1 MEKEELMNR
10 HVGRGVIVLVILL
23 AAFVLSSC
31 TSTPRQIEISAKPIE
46 KPKLV
51 LPPADELRLK
61 DLEWVVIN
69 EENAQEVWER
79 LKKDKKDPVL
89 IGLTDDGYEILAM
102 NISDIMKLLQ
112 QQKAIIAA
120 YQNYYE
126 ESEQALE
133 DANSEIQGAKEEV
146 DKQNS
151 TPEDSILNK
160 INPFK

>member
-1 MEKEELMNR
+1 LEKEELMNR
-10 HVGRGVIVLVILL
+10 HVGRGVIVLSILL

-102 NISDIMKLLQ
+102 NMSDIMKLLQ

-151 TPEDSILNK
+151 TPEDSILSK

>member
-1 MEKEELMNR
+1 MNR
-10 HVGRGVIVLVILL
+10 HVGRGVIVLGILL

-102 NISDIMKLLQ
+102 NMSDIMKLLQ

-133 DANSEIQGAKEEV
+133 DANSEIQGAKEQV
-146 DKQNS
+146 DEQNN
-151 TPEDSILNK
+151 TPDDSVLDK
-160 INPFK
+160 LNPFK

>member
-1 MEKEELMNR
+1 MEKEKPMKTL
-10 HVGRGVIVLVILL
+10 IVAILGFVLL
-23 AAFVLSSC
+23 AGCS
-31 TSTPRQIEISAKPIE
+31 TTPRQIEISAKPIE

-61 DLEWVVIN
+61 DLTWVVIN
-69 EENAQEVWER
+69 EENAQEVWDK
-79 LKKDKKDPVL
+79 LKKDRKDPVL

-102 NISDIMKLLQ
+102 NIIDIMKLLQ

-120 YQNYYE
+120 YKAYYE

-133 DANSEIQGAKEEV
+133 DANSQIEGAKQEV
-146 DKQNS
+146 DKQNNMPQES
-151 TPEDSILNK
+151 VLDK

>member
-1 MEKEELMNR
+1 MRIL
-10 HVGRGVIVLVILL
+10 IVAILGLTLL
-23 AAFVLSSC
+23 AGCS
-31 TSTPRQIEISAKPIE
+31 STPRQIEISAKPIE

-120 YQNYYE
+120 YKAYYE
-126 ESEQALE
+126 ESEEALE
-133 DANSEIQGAKEEV
+133 NANSQIEGAQKEVE
-146 DKQNS
+146 KQNS
-151 TPEDSILNK
+151 IPEESVLNK

>member
-1 MEKEELMNR
+1 MKTL
-10 HVGRGVIVLVILL
+10 IVAILGLALL
-23 AAFVLSSC
+23 AGC
-31 TSTPRQIEISAKPIE
+31 TSTPRQIEISAKPID

-51 LPPADELRLK
+51 LPPAEELRLK
-61 DLEWVVIN
+61 DLTWVVIN
-69 EENAQEVWER
+69 EENYKEVFEK

-102 NISDIMKLLQ
+102 NMSDIMKLLQ

-133 DANSEIQGAKEEV
+133 DANKEIEGAKQQV
-146 DKQNS
+146 DKQNNA
-151 TPEDSILNK
+151 PEESVLDK

>member
-1 MEKEELMNR
+1 MKTL
-10 HVGRGVIVLVILL
+10 IVAILGLALL
-23 AAFVLSSC
+23 AGCS
-31 TSTPRQIEISAKPIE
+31 TTPRQIEISAKPIE

-61 DLEWVVIN
+61 DLTWVVIN
-69 EENAQEVWER
+69 EENAQEVWDK
-79 LKKDKKDPVL
+79 LKKDRKDPVL

-120 YQNYYE
+120 YKAYYE

-133 DANSEIQGAKEEV
+133 DANSQIKGAKQEV
-146 DKQNS
+146 DKQNNI
-151 TPEDSILNK
+151 PEESVLDK

>member
-1 MEKEELMNR
+1 MEKEKPMKTL
-10 HVGRGVIVLVILL
+10 IVAILGFVLL
-23 AAFVLSSC
+23 AGCS
-31 TSTPRQIEISAKPIE
+31 TTPRQIEISAKPIE

-61 DLEWVVIN
+61 DLTWVVIN
-69 EENAQEVWER
+69 EENAQEVWDK
-79 LKKDKKDPVL
+79 LKKDRKDPVL

-120 YQNYYE
+120 YKAYYE

-133 DANSEIQGAKEEV
+133 DANSQIEGAKQEV
-146 DKQNS
+146 DKQNNMPQES
-151 TPEDSILNK
+151 VLDK

>member
-1 MEKEELMNR
+1 MKHLL
-10 HVGRGVIVLVILL
+10 VAIVAVALL
-23 AAFVLSSC
+23 AGC

-61 DLEWVVIN
+61 DVTWVVIN
-69 EENAQEVWER
+69 EENYQEVFAK

-120 YQNYYE
+120 YKNYYE
-126 ESEQALE
+126 ESEKALE
-133 DANSEIQGAKEEV
+133 DANSEIQGAKDEV
-146 DKQNS
+146 DKQNN
-151 TPEDSILNK
+151 TPQESVLDK

>member
-1 MEKEELMNR
+1 MEKEEPMNR

-23 AAFVLSSC
+23 VAFVLSSC

-69 EENAQEVWER
+69 EENAKEVWER

-102 NISDIMKLLQ
+102 NMSDIMKLLQ

-133 DANSEIQGAKEEV
+133 DANSEIQGAKEQV
-146 DKQNS
+146 DEQNN
-151 TPEDSILNK
+151 TPDDSVLDK
-160 INPFK
+160 LNPFK

>member
-1 MEKEELMNR
+1 MNR

-23 AAFVLSSC
+23 AAFLLSSC

-51 LPPADELRLK
+51 LPPAEELRLK
-61 DLEWVVIN
+61 DLTWVVIN
-69 EENAQEVWER
+69 EENAQEVWEK

-102 NISDIMKLLQ
+102 NMSDIMKLLQ

-120 YQNYYE
+120 YKAYYE

-146 DKQNS
+146 EKQNN
-151 TPEDSILNK
+151 TPEESILSK

>member
-1 MEKEELMNR
+1 MNR

-79 LKKDKKDPVL
+79 LTKDKKDPVL

-102 NISDIMKLLQ
+102 NMSDIMKLLQ

-133 DANSEIQGAKEEV
+133 NANSEIQGAKEEV
-146 DKQNS
+146 DKQNN

-160 INPFK
+160 FNPFN

>member
-1 MEKEELMNR
+1 MNR
-10 HVGRGVIVLVILL
+10 HVGRGVIILVILL
-23 AAFVLSSC
+23 VGFLLSSC

-51 LPPADELRLK
+51 LPPAEELRLK
-61 DLEWVVIN
+61 DLTWVVIN
-69 EENAQEVWER
+69 EENAQEVWEK

-102 NISDIMKLLQ
+102 NMSDIMKLLQ

-120 YQNYYE
+120 YQAYYE

-133 DANSEIQGAKEEV
+133 NANSEIQGAKEEIE
-146 DKQNS
+146 KQNN
-151 TPEDSILNK
+151 TPEESILSK

>member
-1 MEKEELMNR
+1 MNR
-10 HVGRGVIVLVILL
+10 HVGRGVIVLSILL

-102 NISDIMKLLQ
+102 NMSDIMKLLQ

-126 ESEQALE
+126 ESEIGRASCRE
-133 DANSEIQGAKEEV
+133 RV
-146 DKQNS
+146 
-151 TPEDSILNK
+151 
-160 INPFK
+160 

>member
-1 MEKEELMNR
+1 MEKEKPMKTL
-10 HVGRGVIVLVILL
+10 IVAILGFVLL
-23 AAFVLSSC
+23 AGCS
-31 TSTPRQIEISAKPIE
+31 TTPRQIEISAKPID

-61 DLEWVVIN
+61 DLTWVVIN
-69 EENAQEVWER
+69 EENAQEVWDK

-89 IGLTDDGYEILAM
+89 IGLSDDGYEILAM

-112 QQKAIIAA
+112 QQKSIIAA
-120 YQNYYE
+120 YKAYYE

-133 DANSEIQGAKEEV
+133 NANSQIKDAQQEIE
-146 DKQNS
+146 KQNN
-151 TPEDSILNK
+151 TPEESVIDK

>member
-1 MEKEELMNR
+1 MNR
-10 HVGRGVIVLVILL
+10 HVGRGVIVLGILL
-23 AAFVLSSC
+23 VAFVLSSC

-69 EENAQEVWER
+69 EENAQEIWER

-102 NISDIMKLLQ
+102 NMSDIMKLLQ

-133 DANSEIQGAKEEV
+133 NANSEIQGAKEEV

-160 INPFK
+160 FNPFN

>member
-1 MEKEELMNR
+1 MKTL
-10 HVGRGVIVLVILL
+10 IVAILGLVLL
-23 AAFVLSSC
+23 AGCS
-31 TSTPRQIEISAKPIE
+31 TTPRQIEISAKPIE

-61 DLEWVVIN
+61 DLTWVVIN
-69 EENAQEVWER
+69 EENAQEVWDK
-79 LKKDKKDPVL
+79 LKKDRKDPVL

-120 YQNYYE
+120 YKAYYE

-133 DANSEIQGAKEEV
+133 DANSQIEGAKQEV
-146 DKQNS
+146 DKQNNMPQES
-151 TPEDSILNK
+151 VLDK

>member
-1 MEKEELMNR
+1 MKT
-10 HVGRGVIVLVILL
+10 LVVAILGLVLL
-23 AAFVLSSC
+23 AGCS
-31 TSTPRQIEISAKPIE
+31 STPRQIEISAKPID

-61 DLEWVVIN
+61 DLTWIVIN
-69 EENAQEVWER
+69 EENAQEVWDK

-120 YQNYYE
+120 YQAYYE

-133 DANSEIQGAKEEV
+133 DANNQIKDAQEEV
-146 DKQNS
+146 DKQNN
-151 TPEDSILNK
+151 TPEESVIDK

>member
-1 MEKEELMNR
+1 MEKEKFMK
-10 HVGRGVIVLVILL
+10 HVLVAFIAIALL
-23 AAFVLSSC
+23 AGC
-31 TSTPRQIEISAKPIE
+31 TAKPRMLEISAKPIE

-51 LPPADELRLK
+51 LPPAEELRLK

-69 EENAQEVWER
+69 EENAQEVWDR
-79 LKKDKKDPVL
+79 LKADKKDPVL

-102 NISDIMKLLQ
+102 NMSDIMKLLQ
-112 QQKAIIAA
+112 QQRAIIAA

-133 DANSEIQGAKEEV
+133 NANTQIEGAKAEV
-146 DKQNS
+146 DAQNS
-151 TPEDSILNK
+151 APEESVLDK

>member
-1 MEKEELMNR
+1 MEKEKPMKTL
-10 HVGRGVIVLVILL
+10 IVAILGFVLL
-23 AAFVLSSC
+23 AGCS
-31 TSTPRQIEISAKPIE
+31 TTPRQIEISAKPID

-61 DLEWVVIN
+61 DLTWVVIN
-69 EENAQEVWER
+69 EENAQEVWDK

-89 IGLTDDGYEILAM
+89 IGLSDDGYEILAM

-112 QQKAIIAA
+112 QQKSIIAA
-120 YQNYYE
+120 YKAYYE

-133 DANSEIQGAKEEV
+133 NANSQIKDAQEEV
-146 DKQNS
+146 EKQNN
-151 TPEDSILNK
+151 TPDESVIDK

>member
-1 MEKEELMNR
+1 MEKEEPMNR
-10 HVGRGVIVLVILL
+10 DVGRGVIVLVILL
-23 AAFVLSSC
+23 VAFILSGC
-31 TSTPRQIEISAKPIE
+31 TAKPKIIEISAKPIE

-51 LPPADELRLK
+51 LPPAEELRLK

-69 EENAQEVWER
+69 EENAQEVWDK
-79 LKKDKKDPVL
+79 LKADKKDPVL

-102 NISDIMKLLQ
+102 NMSDIMKLLQ
-112 QQKAIIAA
+112 QQRAIIAA

-133 DANSEIQGAKEEV
+133 NANNQIEGAKAEV
-146 DKQNS
+146 DAQNS
-151 TPEDSILNK
+151 APEESVLDK

>member
-1 MEKEELMNR
+1 MEKEKPMKTL
-10 HVGRGVIVLVILL
+10 IVAILGFVLL
-23 AAFVLSSC
+23 AGCS
-31 TSTPRQIEISAKPIE
+31 TTPRQIEISAKPIE

-61 DLEWVVIN
+61 DLTWVVIN
-69 EENAQEVWER
+69 EENAQEVWDK
-79 LKKDKKDPVL
+79 LKKDRKDPVL

-120 YQNYYE
+120 YKAYYE

-133 DANSEIQGAKEEV
+133 DANNQIEGAKQEV
-146 DKQNS
+146 DKQNNM
-151 TPEDSILNK
+151 PEESVLDK

>member
-1 MEKEELMNR
+1 MNR
-10 HVGRGVIVLVILL
+10 HVGRGVIVLSILL

-79 LKKDKKDPVL
+79 LTKDKKDPVL

-102 NISDIMKLLQ
+102 NMSDIMKLLQ

>member
-1 MEKEELMNR
+1 MEKEKPMKT
-10 HVGRGVIVLVILL
+10 LVVAILGLVLL
-23 AAFVLSSC
+23 AGCS
-31 TSTPRQIEISAKPIE
+31 STPRQIEISAKPID

-61 DLEWVVIN
+61 DLTWIVIN
-69 EENAQEVWER
+69 EENAQEVWDK

-120 YQNYYE
+120 YQAYYE

-133 DANSEIQGAKEEV
+133 DANNQIKDAQEEV
-146 DKQNS
+146 DKQNN
-151 TPEDSILNK
+151 TPDESVIDK

>member
-1 MEKEELMNR
+1 MEKEKPMKTL
-10 HVGRGVIVLVILL
+10 IVAILGLALL
-23 AAFVLSSC
+23 AGCS
-31 TSTPRQIEISAKPIE
+31 TTPRQIEISAKPIE

-61 DLEWVVIN
+61 DLTWVVIN
-69 EENAQEVWER
+69 EENAQEVWDK
-79 LKKDKKDPVL
+79 LKKDRKDPVL

-120 YQNYYE
+120 YKAYYE

-133 DANSEIQGAKEEV
+133 DANNQIEDAKQEV
-146 DKQNS
+146 DKQNNM
-151 TPEDSILNK
+151 PEESVLDK

>member
-1 MEKEELMNR
+1 MEKEKPMKT
-10 HVGRGVIVLVILL
+10 LVVAILGLVLL
-23 AAFVLSSC
+23 AGCS
-31 TSTPRQIEISAKPIE
+31 STPRQIEISAKPID

-61 DLEWVVIN
+61 DLTWIVIN
-69 EENAQEVWER
+69 EENAQEVWDK

-120 YQNYYE
+120 YQAYYE

-133 DANSEIQGAKEEV
+133 DANSQIKDAQEEV
-146 DKQNS
+146 DKQNNM
-151 TPEDSILNK
+151 PEESVIDK

>member
-1 MEKEELMNR
+1 MK
-10 HVGRGVIVLVILL
+10 HIIVGIIAVALL
-23 AAFVLSSC
+23 AGC

-69 EENAQEVWER
+69 EENAKEVWER

-102 NISDIMKLLQ
+102 NMSDIMKLLQ

-133 DANSEIQGAKEEV
+133 DANSEIQGAKEQV
-146 DKQNS
+146 DEQNN
-151 TPEDSILNK
+151 TPDDSVLDK
-160 INPFK
+160 LNPFK

>member
-1 MEKEELMNR
+1 MEKEKPMKTL
-10 HVGRGVIVLVILL
+10 IVAILGLALL
-23 AAFVLSSC
+23 AGCS
-31 TSTPRQIEISAKPIE
+31 TTPRQIEISAKPIE

-61 DLEWVVIN
+61 DLTWVVIN
-69 EENAQEVWER
+69 EENAQEVWDK
-79 LKKDKKDPVL
+79 LKKDRKDPVL

-120 YQNYYE
+120 YKAYYE

-133 DANSEIQGAKEEV
+133 AVSYTHLTLPTICSV
-146 DKQNS
+146 
-151 TPEDSILNK
+151 
-160 INPFK
+160 

>member
-1 MEKEELMNR
+1 MNR

-23 AAFVLSSC
+23 VAFVLSSC

-79 LKKDKKDPVL
+79 LTKDKKDPVL

-102 NISDIMKLLQ
+102 NMSDIMKLLQ

-160 INPFK
+160 LNPFK

>member
-1 MEKEELMNR
+1 MKTL
-10 HVGRGVIVLVILL
+10 IVAILGFVLL
-23 AAFVLSSC
+23 AGCS
-31 TSTPRQIEISAKPIE
+31 TTPRQIEISAKPID

-61 DLEWVVIN
+61 DLTWVVIN
-69 EENAQEVWER
+69 EENAQEVWDK

-89 IGLTDDGYEILAM
+89 IGLSDDGYEILAM

-112 QQKAIIAA
+112 QQKSIIAA
-120 YQNYYE
+120 YKAYYE

-133 DANSEIQGAKEEV
+133 NANSQIKDAQQEIE
-146 DKQNS
+146 KQNN
-151 TPEDSILNK
+151 TPEESVIDK

>member
-1 MEKEELMNR
+1 MEKEKPMNR

-102 NISDIMKLLQ
+102 NMSDIMKLLQ
-112 QQKAIIAA
+112 QQTAIIAA

-133 DANSEIQGAKEEV
+133 NANSEIQGAKEEV
-146 DKQNS
+146 DKV
-151 TPEDSILNK
+151 EG
-160 INPFK
+160 

>member
-1 MEKEELMNR
+1 MEKEKPMKT
-10 HVGRGVIVLVILL
+10 LVVAILGLVLL
-23 AAFVLSSC
+23 AGCS
-31 TSTPRQIEISAKPIE
+31 STPRQIEISAKPID

-61 DLEWVVIN
+61 DLTWIVIN
-69 EENAQEVWER
+69 EENAQEVWDK

-120 YQNYYE
+120 YQAYYE

-133 DANSEIQGAKEEV
+133 DANSQIKDAQEEV
-146 DKQNS
+146 DKQNN
-151 TPEDSILNK
+151 TPEESVLDK

>member
-1 MEKEELMNR
+1 MEKEKPMKTL
-10 HVGRGVIVLVILL
+10 IVAILGLALL
-23 AAFVLSSC
+23 AGCS
-31 TSTPRQIEISAKPIE
+31 TTPRQIEISAKPIE

-61 DLEWVVIN
+61 DLTWVVIN
-69 EENAQEVWER
+69 EENAQEVWDK
-79 LKKDKKDPVL
+79 LKKDRKDPVL

-120 YQNYYE
+120 YKAYYE

-133 DANSEIQGAKEEV
+133 DANNQIEGAKQEV
-146 DKQNS
+146 DKQNNM
-151 TPEDSILNK
+151 PEESVLDK